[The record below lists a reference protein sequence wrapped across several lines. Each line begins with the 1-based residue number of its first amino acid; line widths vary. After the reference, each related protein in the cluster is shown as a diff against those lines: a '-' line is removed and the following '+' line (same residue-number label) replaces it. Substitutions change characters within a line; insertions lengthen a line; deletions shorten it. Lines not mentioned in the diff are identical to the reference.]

1 MDALHDNSHR
11 TWIQLADT
19 YETFVPSYVQEYT
32 LPDKEAASKIPD
44 TLFADPARRLFPIDS
59 KEAVWLSAAYFAK
72 NSESLPYDEVE
83 REYVHECIKAAAAVY
98 GNESDVGKI
107 MKVVTDKPVEKQAED
122 NNDNY
127 GWVMRSE
134 DGTVLARKYP
144 MFDKTGVCK
153 AAQYFDEFRQNYPIG
168 IRRTI
173 SRNIMRKAAEFGI
186 KTAELKPSV
195 LREAGYGIPR
205 KDVLMEEIYE
215 RAHLAKDAE
224 SAVLLANVNELI
236 AGMDDTTIGEN
247 LDKIAEVID
256 AFDNAAGLQKLY
268 NVKILMPSDFLFDVD
283 LNKAAEAVEDTVI
296 LNRYCFSLNKLAE
309 LEPSVFESVLGE
321 DFAKSICKTANG
333 KAVIDAEKLA
343 DNLHSLPK
351 PDKAALE
358 RHLAATL

>member
-19 YETFVPSYVQEYT
+19 YETFVPSYVNNYT

-72 NSESLPYDEVE
+72 NAEALPYDEVE
-83 REYVHECIKAAAAVY
+83 QEYVSECIKAAAAVY
-98 GNESDVGKI
+98 GNEGDIGKI
-107 MKVVTDKPVEKQAED
+107 MKVITDKPVEKQAESSD
-122 NNDNY
+122 ANY

-134 DGTVLARKYP
+134 DGTTVARKYP
-144 MFDKTGVCK
+144 MFDKTGVYK
-153 AAQYFDEFRQNYPIG
+153 AAQYFDEYRQSYPIG

-173 SRNIMRKAAEFGI
+173 SRNIMRKAAELDIAMG
-186 KTAELKPSV
+186 ELKPSV
-195 LREAGYGIPR
+195 LREAGFGIPR

-215 RAHLAKDAE
+215 RSHLAKDAE
-224 SAVLLANVNELI
+224 SAILLANVNELI
-236 AGMDDTTIGEN
+236 AGMGDTEIGEN
-247 LDKIAEVID
+247 LDKIAEVLE
-256 AFDNAAGLQKLY
+256 AFDSAAGLTMQY
-268 NVKILMPSDFLFDVD
+268 NKKILMPADFLFDVSLD
-283 LNKAAEAVEDTVI
+283 KAAEAVEDTVV

-309 LEPSVFESVLGE
+309 LEPSVFEHVLGE
-321 DFAKSICKTANG
+321 DFAKSICKTADG
-333 KAVIDAEKLA
+333 KTIIDAEKLA